1 MTAKAQ
7 AVCAKVRKPPEGVTS
22 KLREMFPSSGGMVPQ
37 KRPSSVFDPL
47 NECVAESQK
56 RKKSGNYSEAET
68 TECYKGRQERNS
80 MMLIASTMSQHV
92 NTTSEGLNHTCLSA
106 PTKF

>member
-7 AVCAKVRKPPEGVTS
+7 AVYAKVRKPPEGVAS

-47 NECVAESQK
+47 NKCVAESQK

-68 TECYKGRQERNS
+68 TECYSSCTGEVCAQGSTKGGKKETQ
-80 MMLIASTMSQHV
+80 
-92 NTTSEGLNHTCLSA
+92 
-106 PTKF
+106 